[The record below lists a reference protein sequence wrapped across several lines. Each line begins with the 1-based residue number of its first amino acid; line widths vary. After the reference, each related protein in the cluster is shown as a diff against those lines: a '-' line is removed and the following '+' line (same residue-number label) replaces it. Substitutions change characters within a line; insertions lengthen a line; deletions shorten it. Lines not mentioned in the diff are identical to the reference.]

1 MTTPGN
7 LKGTTVGLR
16 ALENRTLPQAIASI
30 TLSPTTSYKM
40 HAGVPPNAT
49 MYTRPA

>member
-16 ALENRTLPQAIASI
+16 ALENRTSRQTVVSI
-30 TLSPTTSYKM
+30 NVSPTTIYTI
-40 HAGVPPNAT
+40 HAGVPR
-49 MYTRPA
+49 TR